1 MSASGALPKLTGMQL
16 TPALRGLQALCQA
29 ALPPDTLVPALLEA
43 LHGVVPS
50 SRNLFDWTDDDGRLL
65 RYHFEGPIDPVIA
78 RLYFDE
84 FHNRRETEAMLPFQA
99 LRDRA
104 AGVYGPDQLDRPGF
118 HETALYHEIWKPQGL
133 HNRLEAVL
141 RGRGG
146 RLLGSLVLYRA
157 PREPAFSTAERQRL
171 ARLLPSLAQAL
182 EQGEAA
188 TQTPA
193 SAAADEPHVPAP
205 GAAETL
211 LLDAD
216 GRPGHAS
223 LGAWRLLLMAAG
235 GASAAALDS
244 LAQQPGGPLLQA
256 LQAQLRHRPD
266 TPAQVRHDS
275 SAGRFVAT
283 GQRLA
288 ALPGTAGQA
297 LVLVTLRRHE
307 PRRVALERAL
317 RNLPLT
323 PGQAAVCRGLDGGQS
338 QAQIARTLGVAPS
351 TVVDHLRK
359 AYRVLDL
366 HSAQEL
372 RTLLDRRIAAA
383 AA

>member
-1 MSASGALPKLTGMQL
+1 MQA

-29 ALPPDTLVPALLEA
+29 ALPPDMLVPALLEA

-78 RLYFDE
+78 SLYFDE

-104 AGVYGPDQLDRPGF
+104 CGVYGPEQLDRPGF

-133 HNRLEAVL
+133 HTRLEAVL

-157 PREPAFSTAERQRL
+157 PREPAFTTAERQRL
-171 ARLLPSLAQAL
+171 ARLLPLLAQAL
-182 EQGEAA
+182 ERGEAA
-188 TQTPA
+188 AQA
-193 SAAADEPHVPAP
+193 GAALADEPHVPAP

-211 LLDAD
+211 LLDAE
-216 GRPGHAS
+216 GSPCHAS
-223 LGAWRLLLMAAG
+223 PGAWQLLLMAAG
-235 GASAAALDS
+235 GASAAALDGM
-244 LAQQPGGPLLQA
+244 AQRPGGPVVQA
-256 LQAQLRHRPD
+256 LLAQLRRAPD
-266 TPAQVRHDS
+266 APVQVQIDS
-275 SAGRFVAT
+275 QAGRIVAT

-288 ALPGTAGQA
+288 ALPGRPGPGGQA
-297 LVLVTLRRHE
+297 VVLVTLRRHE

-323 PGQAAVCRGLDGGQS
+323 PGQAAVCRALDSGLP
-338 QAQIARTLGVAPS
+338 QAQIARSLGVAPS

-359 AYRVLDL
+359 AYRTLDL

-372 RTLLDRRIAAA
+372 RALLDRRIAATSA
-383 AA
+383 AAA

>member
-1 MSASGALPKLTGMQL
+1 MSTPGPLPKLPAMQA
-16 TPALRGLQALCQA
+16 TSALRGLQALCQA
-29 ALPPDTLVPALLEA
+29 ALPSDTLVPALLEA

-78 RLYFDE
+78 QLYFDE
-84 FHNRRETEAMLPFQA
+84 FHNRRESEAMLPFQA

-104 AGVYGPDQLDRPGF
+104 AGVYGPEQLDRPGF

-133 HNRLEAVL
+133 HTRLETVL
-141 RGRGG
+141 RGRHG

-157 PREPAFSTAERQRL
+157 PGEPAFTAAERQRL
-171 ARLLPSLAQAL
+171 ARQLPLLAQAL
-182 EQGEAA
+182 EAGE
-188 TQTPA
+188 P
-193 SAAADEPHVPAP
+193 AAADEPHLPAP
-205 GAAETL
+205 GPAETL

-223 LGAWRLLLMAAG
+223 AGAWQLLLMAEG
-235 GASAAALDS
+235 GASPASLHGTALP
-244 LAQQPGGPLLQA
+244 PGGVLLQA
-256 LQAQLRHRPD
+256 LVAQLRRRPD
-266 TPAQVRHDS
+266 APAQVQHDGR
-275 SAGRFVAT
+275 AGRLVAC
-283 GQRLA
+283 GQQLA
-288 ALPGTAGQA
+288 ALPGTAGPA

-307 PRRVALERAL
+307 PRRVALERVL
-317 RNLPLT
+317 RSLPLT
-323 PGQAAVCRGLDGGQS
+323 PGQAAVCRALDSGLP
-338 QAQIARTLGVAPS
+338 QARIARTLGVAPS

-359 AYRVLDL
+359 AYRALDL

-372 RTLLDRRIAAA
+372 RMLLERHIAAA

>member
-1 MSASGALPKLTGMQL
+1 MSAAGALPKLARMSHTA
-16 TPALRGLQALCQA
+16 ALNGLQALCRA
-29 ALPPDTLVPALLEA
+29 DLPPDTLVPALLEA

-78 RLYFDE
+78 SLYFDE

-99 LRDRA
+99 LRDRP
-104 AGVYGPDQLDRPGF
+104 AGVYGPEQLDRPGF

-133 HNRLEAVL
+133 HTRLEAVL
-141 RGRGG
+141 RGRHG

-157 PREPAFSTAERQRL
+157 PGDPAFSTAERQRL
-171 ARLLPSLAQAL
+171 ARLLPLLAQAL
-182 EQGEAA
+182 EQGGAA
-188 TQTPA
+188 APPA
-193 SAAADEPHVPAP
+193 TADEPHVPAP
-205 GAAETL
+205 GPAETL
-211 LLDAD
+211 VLDAD

-223 LGAWRLLLMAAG
+223 PGACQLLLMAAG
-235 GASAAALDS
+235 GASRAALDS
-244 LAQQPGGPLLQA
+244 LARQPGGPLLQA
-256 LQAQLRHRPD
+256 LLAQLRRAPD
-266 TPAQVRHDS
+266 APARMQHDN

-283 GQRLA
+283 GQRLT
-288 ALPGTAGQA
+288 ALPGTPGPA

-317 RNLPLT
+317 RGLPLT
-323 PGQAAVCRGLDGGQS
+323 PGQAAVCRALDDGLS

-359 AYRVLDL
+359 AYRALDL
-366 HSAQEL
+366 HSAQDL

-383 AA
+383 AM

>member
-1 MSASGALPKLTGMQL
+1 MSTTAA
-16 TPALRGLQALCQA
+16 RNGLQALCHA
-29 ALPPDTLVPALLEA
+29 ALPADALVPALLEA

-99 LRDRA
+99 LRDRP
-104 AGVYGPDQLDRPGF
+104 AGVYGPEQLDRPGF
-118 HETALYHEIWKPQGL
+118 QETALYHEIWKPQGL
-133 HNRLEAVL
+133 HTRLEAVL
-141 RGRGG
+141 RGRHG

-157 PREPAFSTAERQRL
+157 PGDPAFTVAERQRL
-171 ARLLPSLAQAL
+171 ARQLPLLAQAL
-182 EQGEAA
+182 EQADG
-188 TQTPA
+188 
-193 SAAADEPHVPAP
+193 SAADEPHVPAP
-205 GAAETL
+205 GPAETL

-216 GRPGHAS
+216 GRPCNAS
-223 LGAWRLLLMAAG
+223 AGAWQLLLMAAG
-235 GASAAALDS
+235 GASAAALDGM
-244 LAQQPGGPLLQA
+244 AQRPGGPLLQA
-256 LQAQLRHRPD
+256 LQAQLQRRPHAL
-266 TPAQVRHDS
+266 AQVQHDS
-275 SAGRFVAT
+275 RAGRLVAS

-288 ALPGTAGQA
+288 ALPGTPGPA

-317 RNLPLT
+317 RGLPLT
-323 PGQAAVCRGLDGGQS
+323 PGQAAVCRALDAGLP
-338 QAQIARTLGVAPS
+338 QAQIARRLDVAPS

-359 AYRVLDL
+359 AYRALDL

-372 RTLLDRRIAAA
+372 RALLDRRIAAA